1 MYSPEFTQ
9 KPEHDLL
16 KCSEE
21 LDDGKC
27 NFYLLL
33 TQQLQEA
40 SQVVDTLA
48 IRCFVAFTWTAGKM
62 IVMCMHYC
70 STNAEP
76 WGCPGCRCIYS
87 YIFIHR
93 FQMCMPFPL
102 HVTYDNV
109 CQYMCGRKKTNKQK
123 KKHCVSKQLVAFK
136 LEKKKYFCFLFC
148 MYTFSQLGVY
158 LYDII
163 SAWKNN

>member
-1 MYSPEFTQ
+1 MYSPEFPQ

-21 LDDGKC
+21 LDDCKC

-48 IRCFVAFTWTAGKM
+48 VRCFVAFTWTAGKM
-62 IVMCMHYC
+62 IVMCMRYC

-87 YIFIHR
+87 NIFIHR

-109 CQYMCGRKKTNKQK
+109 CHNMCGGKNPTVFQSSSWHLNWK
-123 KKHCVSKQLVAFK
+123 
-136 LEKKKYFCFLFC
+136 KKKYFCFLFC